1 MYLDAILFSNIFKT
15 FTKSL
20 VVRDCDG
27 TSVGDVA
34 IVCFL
39 FFGLFLNVL
48 L

>member
-15 FTKSL
+15 FTESL

-27 TSVGDVA
+27 TSVSDV

-39 FFGLFLNVL
+39 FFCLFLNDL